1 MSNQDKNT
9 IAKKALIDMDNITAA
24 LKEESKKSLNT
35 LLSEAVKT
43 ALREE
48 CEDDDDCEYEVTDDN
63 NESPK
68 DKKAQKSS
76 KKSGEVDE
84 DEDDYQVGDDG
95 DNTSYGAMQNNQAN
109 SNAGQGQS
117 INNMEQVYGPE
128 DGEDTDTNGQQEPM
142 EDDEIAKYRVGDNT
156 YDLTGENDQEAV
168 VKVYKLLNNDDN
180 IIVKQ
185 EGENLRLIDNEA
197 DTEYVIDFGSDDSEN
212 QYDDE
217 DVPTESQLNEEE
229 DFDVAGFPEDD
240 EIEDSYNDDND
251 EFYKDFDWY
260 NDESFDEPEYT
271 EDFNDEDLGNDN
283 EDFELD
289 LDSDNEF
296 DDFDNNINE
305 NRKSRK
311 PMKKNKNETLFEID
325 LGYTDNYQDKDP
337 IAGLSNTEP
346 SKSGKS
352 WHKGVPTGT
361 EKPWAGNSKSK
372 GTPFEKN
379 KEVNEEEELA
389 PDTEMSGDMEEATNV
404 GGAVQ
409 QRSNSKSHIPNNRK
423 EHGPYNKRHVST
435 AEGGLDK
442 IVAEMKTI
450 KKQNKELKESVK
462 SLLSNL
468 KEAYVTNYNLGKI
481 TKLFV
486 ENVTTQDEKV
496 DIVNR
501 FASEA
506 KTAKQSDKLFE
517 TIQRELQKSHSDN
530 GFTLNES
537 SVTAKGT
544 KQLNESLSYASNDL
558 LKTKDLMN
566 RIMNM

>member
-1 MSNQDKNT
+1 M
-9 IAKKALIDMDNITAA
+9 
-24 LKEESKKSLNT
+24 

-68 DKKAQKSS
+68 DKKAKKSS

-95 DNTSYGAMQNNQAN
+95 GDTSYGAMQNNQAN
-109 SNAGQGQS
+109 SNAGQGQGT
-117 INNMEQVYGPE
+117 NNMEQVYGPE
-128 DGEDTDTNGQQEPM
+128 DGENTDMNGQQEPM

-185 EGENLRLIDNEA
+185 DGENLRLIDNEA

-212 QYDDE
+212 QYDEE

-229 DFDVAGFPEDD
+229 DFDVAGFPEDEDD
-240 EIEDSYNDDND
+240 EPDYDFDLSQDDEFNPDTEYDIDMYNDKHD
-251 EFYKDFDWY
+251 
-260 NDESFDEPEYT
+260 
-271 EDFNDEDLGNDN
+271 DL
-283 EDFELD
+283 
-289 LDSDNEF
+289 F
-296 DDFDNNINE
+296 DDYPVDEYPEVSDEWYDLQDDSEELFGSDKNNINE
-305 NRKSRK
+305 NRNSRK
-311 PMKKNKNETLFEID
+311 PMKNKKDVIFEID

-372 GTPFEKN
+372 GTPFEKT

-435 AEGGLDK
+435 AEGGLEE
-442 IVAEMKTI
+442 IVAEMKAI
-450 KKQNKELKESVK
+450 KKQNKQLKESVK

-544 KQLNESLSYASNDL
+544 KQLNESLGYASNDL